1 MLEYG
6 SIETKPSVKEN
17 HTGTVLPS
25 LILNGSIDVRKEDV
39 AIQIYLRMLW

>member
-25 LILNGSIDVRKEDV
+25 LILNGSNDGRKFLGNVD
-39 AIQIYLRMLW
+39 QNSK

>member
-6 SIETKPSVKEN
+6 SIETKPSIKEK

-25 LILNGSIDVRKEDV
+25 LILNGSNDVRKED
-39 AIQIYLRMLW
+39 LP

>member
-25 LILNGSIDVRKEDV
+25 LMLNGSNDVRKDV
-39 AIQIYLRMLW
+39 EIQIYLRMLW